1 MESDFLKAADRGRSR
16 FKDYALALLF
26 IVLGLL
32 GLIVIF
38 SLVVVIY
45 RVAFGLP
52 LDEFSFSEISCSN
65 KLLFAIGVYVCLAL
79 IILLITFKIHKR
91 HPQTL
96 INTRSKIR
104 VKRILFGFTLWL
116 LIRALSSLVFS
127 LLYPERYS
135 FVGFST
141 TDFHIVSWGLVFC
154 FSASLLISVL
164 VAYTLQALNQLVR
177 DSLLSIVY
185 FILPIAAIVIFTS
198 DNFQVL
204 LFLLGILN
212 FLFFVWMILQEEG
225 IELNIGWLMANAFYV
240 NFCVSS
246 KSEGGNPLLAECPSF
261 VVAGSL
267 PEIIGFLVPIAQ
279 IGIFYYVFLLDR
291 GRNRTGVN

>member
-32 GLIVIF
+32 GLIVAF
-38 SLVVVIY
+38 SLIIVIY
-45 RVAFGLP
+45 RIAFGLP
-52 LDEFSFSEISCSN
+52 LKEFSLTEMSCPET
-65 KLLFAIGVYVCLAL
+65 LLFAIIVYFYLVL
-79 IILLITFKIHKR
+79 IIFFITFKIHKR
-91 HPQTL
+91 HPRTL
-96 INTRSKIR
+96 INTGKTVRG
-104 VKRILFGFTLWL
+104 KRMLFGFTLWL
-116 LIRALSSLVFS
+116 FIRALSSFILS
-127 LLYPERYS
+127 LLYPNRYS
-135 FVGFST
+135 FSSFSQIN
-141 TDFHIVSWGLVFC
+141 FPISLLGLVFC
-154 FSASLLISVL
+154 FCASLLSSV
-164 VAYTLQALNQLVR
+164 VVTYTLQGLNQLVR

-198 DNFQVL
+198 YNFQVL
-204 LFLLGILN
+204 FFLLGILN
-212 FLFFVWMILQEEG
+212 FLFLVWMILQEEG

-246 KSEGGNPLLAECPSF
+246 RSESGNPLLAECPSF

-267 PEIIGFLVPIAQ
+267 PEIIGFLVSLAQ

-291 GRNRTGVN
+291 KRSQTGVQ